1 MEMQFQWGERTVIF
15 AIDPG
20 LLSTT
25 EHARPSH
32 PDNDH
37 AGAPTTGAH
46 VVVAFSTIA
55 VVLQPEPHDVCSPA
69 AIFDHVHQAV
79 LEVPELHAI
88 ATAIIGGTT
97 APAWSLDQGLLFF
110 DGCFYLLLA
119 SPLLPDQLETLLVV
133 G

>member
-1 MEMQFQWGERTVIF
+1 MEQGGSKDDADAVAAARAKLEHE
-15 AIDPG
+15 A
-20 LLSTT
+20 TT
-25 EHARPSH
+25 KDLKVETKRAMEI
-32 PDNDH
+32 
-37 AGAPTTGAH
+37 AG
-46 VVVAFSTIA
+46 
-55 VVLQPEPHDVCSPA
+55 QPEPHDVCSPA